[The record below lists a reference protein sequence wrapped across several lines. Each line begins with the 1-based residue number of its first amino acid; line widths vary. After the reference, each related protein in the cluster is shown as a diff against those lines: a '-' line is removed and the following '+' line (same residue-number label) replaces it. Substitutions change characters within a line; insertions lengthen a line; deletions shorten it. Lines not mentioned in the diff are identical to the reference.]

1 MAIDLSVLDDNQLDA
16 LLSDAYALKESRRV
30 EQLNN
35 ARKEIIRLA
44 AEAGIDLA
52 DLAKGSRKV
61 DKSPKK
67 VAAKYR
73 SHSDASLTW
82 TGRGRKPAWVETHL
96 NMGGELSELAI

>member
-1 MAIDLSVLDDNQLDA
+1 MAIDLSLLADNELDELISA
-16 LLSDAYALKESRRV
+16 ARALKEERRG
-30 EQLNN
+30 EALKS
-35 ARKEIIRLA
+35 ARNEILRLA

-73 SHSDASLTW
+73 SSSDASLTW

>member
-1 MAIDLSVLDDNQLDA
+1 MAIDLSLLDDKELDA
-16 LLSDAYALKESRRV
+16 LVAEAKALKEARRV
-30 EQLNN
+30 ESLKSV
-35 ARKEIIRLA
+35 RIEILRLA

-73 SHSDASLTW
+73 SSSDASLTW